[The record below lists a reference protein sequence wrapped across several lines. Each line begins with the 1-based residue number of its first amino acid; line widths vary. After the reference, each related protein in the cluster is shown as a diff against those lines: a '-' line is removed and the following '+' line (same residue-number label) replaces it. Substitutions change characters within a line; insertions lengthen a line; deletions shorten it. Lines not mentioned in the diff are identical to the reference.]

1 MNKAHATGIALLLG
15 AAAVLGLVAATR
27 TAGLGHDASSSAATQ
42 TRKAGT
48 AFAWRAHRL
57 DRIEAALRRSLRSR
71 PPKLPPFPARQHTA
85 AASPPVNASAPTA
98 VAAPR
103 VVYQR
108 PPPIVV
114 IKHRAHGDGHESV
127 DGGEGG
133 GGDD

>member
-15 AAAVLGLVAATR
+15 AAAVLGMVAATR
-27 TAGLGHDASSSAATQ
+27 TAGLGHAASASASAQ
-42 TRKAGT
+42 AGT
-48 AFAWRAHRL
+48 TRSAIAWRAHRL

-71 PPKLPPFPARQHTA
+71 PPKLPPVPARQHPA
-85 AASPPVNASAPTA
+85 AAPPPIVASAPTA

-114 IKHRAHGDGHESV
+114 VKHHAHGDEHEPG
-127 DGGEGG
+127 DGGDGG
-133 GGDD
+133 AGDD

>member
-27 TAGLGHDASSSAATQ
+27 TAGLGHAASSSAATQ
-42 TRKAGT
+42 TRKAST

-71 PPKLPPFPARQHTA
+71 PPKLPPVPARQHTA
-85 AASPPVNASAPTA
+85 AASPPVVAS

-114 IKHRAHGDGHESV
+114 VKHHARGGGHESG